1 MDRKNVFFIIIILS
15 RFIKKRMTPRAGCEC
30 PGHPTTQNV
39 YFFVDSSYAR
49 REKLALYLKILN
61 VFSVRTADA
70 ANSFANKDLTTVI
83 INCLSPD

>member
-1 MDRKNVFFIIIILS
+1 
-15 RFIKKRMTPRAGCEC
+15 MTPRAGCEC

-39 YFFVDSSYAR
+39 YVFVDSSYAR
-49 REKLALYLKILN
+49 REKLSLYLKILN
-61 VFSVRTADA
+61 VFSVHTADA